1 MNYNFKMIILL
12 SFIIIS
18 CGDQTENKESEL
30 QEIYDKAFP
39 TVQVEVAKIDNFGS
53 EIMCNGRITA
63 DDFTD
68 VFWQNQGII
77 TQIKTRN
84 GVFVNKGDVLAITD
98 NFKLK
103 NSLETAEIDLKQAE
117 NAFMELII
125 GQGYTLENIPDNIKK
140 TAEIKSGLAK
150 ARINYKTSKNDYDN
164 SILIAPCSGIIANIE
179 NRGKGLNNTGKAFCR
194 IINTKSMKVDFQVME
209 SELHSVTLGCKVE
222 IRPFAYPGEKF
233 WGIIDEINPIVEANS
248 IVKISAKIDNPKKLY
263 DGMNV
268 DVVVKRE
275 VGKFISVSKSALVK
289 RSNKDVVFVAKNNKA
304 WWHYVTTGY
313 ENFERI
319 VILEGIEEG
328 DSVIVSDN
336 INLAD
341 RSDIL
346 VKND

>member
-1 MNYNFKMIILL
+1 MNYKLKLL
-12 SFIIIS
+12 TLISLSLVS
-18 CGDQTENKESEL
+18 CGNKTENQESEL
-30 QEIYDKAFP
+30 QEIFDKTLP
-39 TVQVEVAKIDNFGS
+39 TVKVEVAKIDNFGS
-53 EIMCNGRITA
+53 EILCNGRITA

-77 TQIKTRN
+77 TEIKTRN
-84 GVFVNKGDVLAITD
+84 GAYVNKGDVLAITD
-98 NFKLK
+98 NFKTK
-103 NSLETAEIDLKQAE
+103 NNFESAKIDLEQAEISFMDL
-117 NAFMELII
+117 IV
-125 GQGYTLENIPDNIKK
+125 GQGFTIDNVPENIKE
-140 TAEIKSGLAK
+140 TAEIKSGLTKAK
-150 ARINYKTSKNDYDN
+150 INYELCQNEYNN
-164 SILIAPCSGIIANIE
+164 SVLIAPCSGVVANLE

-209 SELHSVTLGCKVE
+209 SELHSIKIGSKVE
-222 IRPFAYPGEKF
+222 VRPFAYPGEKF
-233 WGIIDEINPIVEANS
+233 YGIIDEINPIVEANS
-248 IVKISAKIDNPKKLY
+248 IIKISAKIDNPKTLY

-268 DVVVKRE
+268 DVSVKQD
-275 VGKFISVSKSALVK
+275 VGKYISVNKSALVK

-319 VILEGIEEG
+319 VILDGIQEG

-341 RSDIL
+341 RSDIV